1 VSTDAASDVPV
12 LKEPQRR
19 HYEVVLASLQR
30 ALADIEALTDAH
42 ETDETGQLTV
52 FDRDLPADFSGR
64 IRFALRSA
72 RGRIAQIVQLL
83 NITPRHRSRAAA
95 IRAAIT
101 SAMLRL
107 EDSHS
112 YKMRGYGMV
121 DGSVATHL
129 DPLIDELIA
138 DFRAMQQ
145 VSDAARHAGRARREN
160 EER

>member
-12 LKEPQRR
+12 LNEPQRR

-30 ALADIEALTDAH
+30 ALADIEALTDSD
-42 ETDETGQLTV
+42 ETDEIGQLTV

-83 NITPRHRSRAAA
+83 NLTPRHRSRAAA

-112 YKMRGYGMV
+112 YKMRGYGSV
-121 DGSVATHL
+121 DSSVATHL

-138 DFRAMQQ
+138 DFRATQQ
-145 VSDAARHAGRARREN
+145 LSDAARHAACAREGI